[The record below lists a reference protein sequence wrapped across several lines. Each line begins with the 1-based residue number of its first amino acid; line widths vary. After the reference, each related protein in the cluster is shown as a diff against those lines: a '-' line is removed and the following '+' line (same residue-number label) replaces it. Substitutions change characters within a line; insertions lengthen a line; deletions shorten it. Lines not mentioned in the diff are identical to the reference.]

1 MDPNAAYTSAA
12 GVMQLLPEMIVVGGA
27 VFVFVAG
34 AFSRSKGA
42 WSLVAGAALAAAALA
57 LWSQKAPGG
66 FAGAIAVDALGYTLR
81 WLILL
86 LGGVFVLALARPAAA
101 GQAPEVTGSLLL
113 AIAGGMMVSASG
125 DLVLLFVALET
136 ISIPTYV
143 LLYVGRKDS
152 ASQESAAKY
161 FFLSIL
167 SSAVTLYG
175 FCFLYGVT
183 GSTHLAD
190 IARALQNTSLTAV
203 ADWGPLP
210 DLALVLIFAGL
221 AFKIAAA
228 PFHFYAP
235 DVYQGT
241 THENAMLLAVLPKVA
256 GIAALIRVTSLA
268 MPLAAGTGWRIALF
282 LAVVTMTV
290 GNLTAL
296 WQKNLRRLL
305 AYSSIAHAG
314 YLLIGVAAGIAA
326 TLGPQGSRPEDG
338 LGAAVF
344 YLVVYGFSTAGA
356 FAALAYLGSRERQID
371 TVDELAG
378 LGRTKPF
385 SAAALS
391 VFMFSLAGVPPL
403 AGFWGKLALFLSA
416 LDVRSSPGLGASRQT
431 WFIVLAVIGA
441 LNAAVAA
448 TYYLRVV
455 AAMYFL
461 PPAKEPRAE
470 GGGAVRTAGGLCL
483 VAVLVI
489 GLLLGPRLIEV
500 TREAVQTSAPVPAA
514 KPAQQ
519 AQTEATAPTMIR

>member
-12 GVMQLLPEMIVVGGA
+12 GVLQLIPEMIVVGGA
-27 VFVFVAG
+27 VFVFVGGTFAK
-34 AFSRSKGA
+34 SKTA
-42 WSLVAGAALAAAALA
+42 WSWVAAAGLAAAGLA
-57 LWSQKAPGG
+57 LWTQKVPGG
-66 FAGAIAVDALGYTLR
+66 FAGPIAVDALGYTLR
-81 WLILL
+81 WLVLL

-113 AIAGGMMVSASG
+113 AIAGGMIVSVSG
-125 DLVLLFVALET
+125 ELVLLFVALET

-183 GSTHLAD
+183 GSTHLAE
-190 IARALQNTSLTAV
+190 IARVLQNTSVAAV

-210 DLALVLIFAGL
+210 DLALVLIFVGL

-256 GIAALIRVTSLA
+256 GIAALIRVTTLA

-290 GNLTAL
+290 GNMTAL
-296 WQKNLRRLL
+296 WQKNVRRLL

-314 YLLIGVAAGIAA
+314 YLLIGLAAGFAA
-326 TLGPQGSRPEDG
+326 TLGPQGSRPEEG
-338 LGAAVF
+338 LGASVF
-344 YLVVYGFSTAGA
+344 YLVVYAFSTAGA
-356 FAALAYLGSRERQID
+356 FAALAYLGSPERQVD
-371 TVDELAG
+371 TVAELAG
-378 LGRTKPF
+378 LGRTRPV
-385 SAAALS
+385 SAAALA

-403 AGFWGKLALFLSA
+403 AGFWGKLSLFLSA

-455 AAMYFL
+455 ATMYFL

-483 VAVLVI
+483 VAVLLI
-489 GLLLGPRLIEV
+489 GLLLGPMLIQA
-500 TREAVQTSAPVPAA
+500 TQDAVQASAPVPPP

-519 AQTEATAPTMIR
+519 AQIDGAPPSIVR